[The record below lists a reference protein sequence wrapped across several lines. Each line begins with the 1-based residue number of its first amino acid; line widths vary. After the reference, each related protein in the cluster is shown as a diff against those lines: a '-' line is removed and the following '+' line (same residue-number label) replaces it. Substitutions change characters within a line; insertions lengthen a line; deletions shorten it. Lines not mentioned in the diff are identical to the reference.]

1 MRAFLVAAERAEREY
16 LAGQFA
22 LLVTA
27 VRGGSNE
34 IKSLVR
40 ELKP

>member
-1 MRAFLVAAERAEREY
+1 LIAADRAEREE

-34 IKSLVR
+34 IKYFVR

>member
-1 MRAFLVAAERAEREY
+1 VRAFLAAADRAERAD

-27 VRGGSNE
+27 VRGGGSE
-34 IKSLVR
+34 IKSLLR